1 MTQVDEALHGLLA
14 SVHPVSEELVSVR
27 EASGRVAADD
37 VIAPHPIPD
46 FRRAAMD
53 GYVCHEIDVLDA
65 SAEHPVVLR
74 ITGSVQMGQAPDSGP
89 GRGETWSITTGGA
102 MPRRGDRVLRL
113 ETVRRL
119 GEELRIDRPVEKK
132 TNVAEPGE
140 ELRKGTRLLTRGSV
154 ISAATAAAL
163 TACGIPEVKV
173 FRQPRVAVI
182 ATGDELLELPDQGG
196 SPPPGR
202 LFNSNSVVLAGELK
216 SIGCRVEYL
225 GIAPDEPDA
234 LRGRFEVA
242 LRAGCDVVL
251 STGGVSV
258 GPHDRVHRSWLDLG
272 AKRIVGRVDLK
283 PGGPF
288 FAGQLSTVWALGLS
302 GTPVACLAMYHLVVR
317 PLLLRLGGRS
327 LVVRP
332 LRLVALGGAYPRETD
347 RMRALWARVRD
358 EGSGTPVAEILTGRQ
373 VGNLA
378 SVLTANALLLL
389 PPGTPPLPPGSRVS
403 ALILDQDEDREDL
416 DFQPSTLGPLVIG
429 VIGESSG
436 GKTMVISGLL
446 QRLQAD
452 GIRIVVVK
460 HAPHG
465 FELDRPGSD
474 SSRMMAAGAAMV
486 VLAGPAETALRTAI
500 AVEDPDRVVRFS
512 ITVSQELWGEP
523 PDVVLIEGFSHPT
536 RPVILVGPQK
546 TGAVVGEVWATIPSV
561 TEQDV
566 ETLESEVARL
576 AKTIQTRLHRSRAPA
591 KV

>member
-1 MTQVDEALHGLLA
+1 MTQVDEALHGLLTSA
-14 SVHPVSEELVSVR
+14 RPLSEEVVSVR
-27 EASGRVAADD
+27 EGCGRVAADD
-37 VIAPHPIPD
+37 VIAPHPVPE

-65 SAEHPVVLR
+65 SSDHPVVLR
-74 ITGSVQMGQAPDSGP
+74 ITGSVRMGEAPDAGP

-102 MPRRGDRVLRL
+102 MPGRGDRVLRL

-132 TNVAEPGE
+132 TNVAELGE
-140 ELRKGTRLLTRGSV
+140 ELRKGTRLLTRGAV

-163 TACGIPEVKV
+163 AAGGIPEVKV

-182 ATGDELLELPDQGG
+182 ATGDELLELSDQTG
-196 SPPPGR
+196 SPPLGR
-202 LFNSNSVVLAGELK
+202 LFNSNSVALAGELR
-216 SIGCRVEYL
+216 SIGCQVHYL
-225 GIAPDEPDA
+225 GIARDDPDA
-234 LRGRFEVA
+234 LRGTFESAV
-242 LRAGCDVVL
+242 RAGCDVVL

-258 GPHDRVHRSWLDLG
+258 GPRDRVHRTWLDLG

-302 GTPVACLAMYHLVVR
+302 GTPIACLAMYHLLVR

-332 LRLVALGGAYPRETD
+332 LRLVALGSAYPRETD

-358 EGSGTPVAEILTGRQ
+358 EGSGPPVAEILTGRQ
-373 VGNLA
+373 IGNLA

-403 ALILDQDEDREDL
+403 ALILDQNEDRENL
-416 DFQPSTLGPLVIG
+416 DFQPSLRGPLVIG
-429 VIGESSG
+429 VIGESSS
-436 GKTMVISGLL
+436 GKTMVISGLV

-452 GIRIVVVK
+452 GVRTVVVK
-460 HAPHG
+460 HAAHG
-465 FELDRPGSD
+465 FEIDRSGSD

-486 VLAGPAETALRTAI
+486 VLAGPAEIALRTSI
-500 AVEDPDRVVRFS
+500 AVGDADRSVHLA
-512 ITVSQELWGEP
+512 ITVSRELWGGP
-523 PDVVLIEGFSHPT
+523 PDLVLIEGFSHPT
-536 RPVILVGPQK
+536 RPVILVGSQK
-546 TGAVVGEVWATIPSV
+546 AGAVVGEVWATISAV
-561 TEQDV
+561 TEKDV
-566 ETLESEVARL
+566 EALESELARL
-576 AKTIQTRLHRSRAPA
+576 ATTIQTRLHRSPAPA

>member
-1 MTQVDEALHGLLA
+1 MTQIDEALRGLLTSA
-14 SVHPVSEELVSVR
+14 HPVSEEVVSVR
-27 EASGRVAADD
+27 GACGRVAAED
-37 VIAPHPIPD
+37 VMAPSPVPE

-53 GYVCHEIDVLDA
+53 GYVCHEHDVLDA
-65 SAEHPVVLR
+65 SSEHPVVLR
-74 ITGSVQMGQAPDSGP
+74 ITGSVRMGEAPDAGP

-140 ELRKGTRLLTRGSV
+140 ELRKGTQLLTRGAV
-154 ISAATAAAL
+154 MSAATAAAL
-163 TACGIPEVKV
+163 AAGGIPEVKV

-182 ATGDELLELPDQGG
+182 ATGDELLELPDQAG
-196 SPPPGR
+196 SPPLGR
-202 LFNSNSVVLAGELK
+202 LFNSNSVALAGELT
-216 SIGCRVEYL
+216 SIGCRVDYL
-225 GIAPDEPDA
+225 GIARDEPDA
-234 LRGRFEVA
+234 LRGTFESAV
-242 LRAGCDVVL
+242 RAGCDVVL

-258 GPHDRVHRSWLDLG
+258 GPRDRVHRTWLDLG

-302 GTPVACLAMYHLVVR
+302 GTPVACLAMYHLLVR

-332 LRLVALGGAYPRETD
+332 LRLVALGSAYPRETD

-373 VGNLA
+373 MGNLA

-389 PPGTPPLPPGSRVS
+389 PPGTPPLPPGARVS

-416 DFQPSTLGPLVIG
+416 DLQPSPPGPLVIG
-429 VIGESSG
+429 VIGESSS
-436 GKTMVISGLL
+436 GKTMVISGLV

-452 GIRIVVVK
+452 GMRTVVIK
-460 HAPHG
+460 HAAHG

-486 VLAGPAETALRTAI
+486 VLAGPAETALRTSI
-500 AVEDPDRVVRFS
+500 AVGDADRSVHLA
-512 ITVSQELWGEP
+512 ITVSRELWGGP
-523 PDVVLIEGFSHPT
+523 PDLVLIEGFSHPT
-536 RPVILVGPQK
+536 RPVILVGAQK
-546 TGAVVGEVWATIPSV
+546 TRAVVGEVWATIPAV
-561 TEQDV
+561 TEKDV
-566 ETLESEVARL
+566 EVLESELARL
-576 AKTIQTRLHRSRAPA
+576 AKTIQTRLHRAPAPA